1 MRRLM
6 VQIEVNGTCK
16 YVGDITE
23 KDSGK
28 AYFTYA
34 DEYLSDSESR
44 PISISLP
51 LDEKTFDAVR
61 TKKYFDGLLPEGFTR
76 RCVAEWMH
84 TEEKDYLSILSGL
97 GRECLGAIKIISES
111 ENAIT
116 PEYRELSDLE
126 VKRLAQEGATES
138 AELVTKAH
146 LSLTGASGKVGLYY
160 DESRGKWY
168 LPIGDAPST
177 HIVKQRAEQEKPHMA

>member
-23 KDSGK
+23 KDFGK

-34 DEYLSDSESR
+34 DEYLSDSGSR

-61 TKKYFDGLLPEGFTR
+61 TKKYFDGLLPEGFKT
-76 RCVAEWMH
+76 A
-84 TEEKDYLSILSGL
+84 K
-97 GRECLGAIKIISES
+97 
-111 ENAIT
+111 
-116 PEYRELSDLE
+116 
-126 VKRLAQEGATES
+126 
-138 AELVTKAH
+138 AELEEN
-146 LSLTGASGKVGLYY
+146 GLAGT
-160 DESRGKWY
+160 DVILGQILKKGGIKNFIS
-168 LPIGDAPST
+168 
-177 HIVKQRAEQEKPHMA
+177 H

>member
-23 KDSGK
+23 KDFGK

-34 DEYLSDSESR
+34 DEYLSDSGSR

-97 GRECLGAIKIISES
+97 GRECLGAIMALKFET
-111 ENAIT
+111 AIKT
-116 PEYRELSDLE
+116 
-126 VKRLAQEGATES
+126 AQ
-138 AELVTKAH
+138 AELEENGFLGTDVILGQILKKGGIKNFISH
-146 LSLTGASGKVGLYY
+146 
-160 DESRGKWY
+160 
-168 LPIGDAPST
+168 
-177 HIVKQRAEQEKPHMA
+177 